1 MVAQS
6 KCKASA
12 EHQGKTSRLAAVR
25 VRVMRGWNE
34 GSKVGTT
41 RKHVRDI
48 CKPSL
53 IAGEK
58 LCERRSGSSRVFRP
72 VLILLG
78 RAQEGNRPVVEHL
91 GRTEVPTEWE
101 SSNLFSMVCDARAQ
115 KGKWKKEGEDEKE
128 RVGSSGSGWPS
139 VSCGCK
145 GRVHCFRSGA
155 MLQDEGP
162 TPVQNSH
169 LASRS

>member
-1 MVAQS
+1 MVAQF

-12 EHQGKTSRLAAVR
+12 EHQGKTSHLAAVR

-58 LCERRSGSSRVFRP
+58 LCERRSGGSRVFRP
-72 VLILLG
+72 VQILLG

-139 VSCGCK
+139 VSC
-145 GRVHCFRSGA
+145 
-155 MLQDEGP
+155 
-162 TPVQNSH
+162 
-169 LASRS
+169 